1 MTGCLTTV
9 RGMAKQQDEPAF
21 QVSQKARNVFVVDVA
36 LEGRQGEALFLLSG
50 DRHHDNPH
58 TDHALEL
65 RHLQMAKDQGMGIVD
80 VGDLFCAMEGRADP
94 RRHRSGVRPEH
105 ATVPDYFDS
114 IVRHAA
120 DFYAPFAK
128 NFIVIGL
135 GNHETAVLKNQETN
149 LTERLCE
156 RMTTLSKHKVYP
168 GGYGNWII
176 FRSTINTRRF
186 SLIMKTFH
194 GSGGGG
200 LMTADVLRTRR
211 IASWTPDADVIVGG
225 HTHDQWWMALAR
237 ERLQTLNGTYR
248 VELDTQHHVRTGTY
262 KDEYG
267 DGFSGFHVE
276 RGAPPKPTGAIVMR
290 IFLENMGQDRHR
302 LACDFRR
309 A

>member
-1 MTGCLTTV
+1 
-9 RGMAKQQDEPAF
+9 MAKRPPAPLF
-21 QVSQKARNVFVVDVA
+21 LVTQKARNVFCVDVELDRKTDA
-36 LEGRQGEALFLLSG
+36 EFLLSG

-58 TDHALEL
+58 TDHTLEL
-65 RHLQMAKDQGMGIVD
+65 KHLKQAQEQGWGIVD

-94 RRHRSGVRPEH
+94 RRHRAGVRPEH

-114 IVRHAA
+114 IVNHAA
-120 DFYAPFAK
+120 EFYAPYSK
-128 NFIVIGL
+128 NFICIGL

-156 RMTTLSKHKVYP
+156 RMTTMSKHKVSP

-176 FRSTINTRRF
+176 FRATCKTRKF
-186 SLIMKTFH
+186 SLFMKTFH

-200 LMTADVLRTRR
+200 VMTADVLRTRR
-211 IASWTPDADVIVGG
+211 IASFTPDADVIVGG

-237 ERLQTLNGTYR
+237 ERLQTQNGMYR

-267 DGFSGFHVE
+267 DGFAGFHVE

-290 IFLENMGQDRHR
+290 LFLEDLGHDRQR